1 MEKEDYTFYC
11 DKCRYGCKFKSEYDK
26 HCDTGLHKTGK
37 RKPRSDKK
45 EDNYKCKQCD
55 YETHNIGNY
64 KIHVLNNHSDEKTRI
79 KSFKHYVKN
88 VGLVLI

>member
-45 EDNYKCKQCD
+45 EDKLHKYKKILKDNNKAAIKKYEAEKD
-55 YETHNIGNY
+55 YEM
-64 KIHVLNNHSDEKTRI
+64 
-79 KSFKHYVKN
+79 F
-88 VGLVLI
+88 